1 MCHIVVTSVT
11 LLTQSAICSLTLMDS
26 AASKFYTNGHQ
37 GPGAHNWP
45 LTKTFVLMAPDE
57 PEGGT
62 LGQELLVLFYILKH
76 FRSRAF
82 EQIPKTNYVD
92 IKEKSC
98 YKKYDGDDDANCLGR
113 GEVNSSVK
121 TKFPREFGLQ

>member
-1 MCHIVVTSVT
+1 MSCLEQLFFSFF
-11 LLTQSAICSLTLMDS
+11 LEICVRSTYGE
-26 AASKFYTNGHQ
+26 KG
-37 GPGAHNWP
+37 
-45 LTKTFVLMAPDE
+45 VLAKKV
-57 PEGGT
+57 
-62 LGQELLVLFYILKH
+62 LVFFFYILKH

-82 EQIPKTNYVD
+82 EQTPKTNYVD

-98 YKKYDGDDDANCLGR
+98 SKKYDGDDDDANCLGR

>member
-1 MCHIVVTSVT
+1 MR
-11 LLTQSAICSLTLMDS
+11 TQYLWGKGSIGEES
-26 AASKFYTNGHQ
+26 FGV
-37 GPGAHNWP
+37 
-45 LTKTFVLMAPDE
+45 F
-57 PEGGT
+57 
-62 LGQELLVLFYILKH
+62 FYILKH

-82 EQIPKTNYVD
+82 EQTPKTNYVD